1 MTTTLAPPSRATTT
15 DIDRAVDA
23 LSKGH
28 SRLQQAS
35 CAELIRLAEECIE
48 GTVATARDWVD
59 TASRYKGVGPTSPLW
74 AEDIMTGP
82 VATIRQL
89 RLVIQSLREIAATG
103 KPQLAKP
110 PTTGSDG
117 RVRVPV
123 FPAKGLFDAITF
135 QGFKVD
141 AWMKTGVTEESLVVC
156 PDGVPGRWKAG
167 NPRICLVLGAGN
179 VSSIP
184 TTDAF
189 TKLFQEGRT
198 VLLKMNPV
206 NESLGPIFERAY
218 APLINAGY
226 LRIIYG
232 GAEVG
237 AAAVADERVDE
248 VHITG
253 SIHSHDAIV
262 GARRDRN
269 ASGGMREHDPVL
281 RKPITSE
288 LGNVTPWII
297 VPGRLFGKTAQFPG
311 RERGDVDH

>member
-1 MTTTLAPPSRATTT
+1 MA
-15 DIDRAVDA
+15 
-23 LSKGH
+23 
-28 SRLQQAS
+28 
-35 CAELIRLAEECIE
+35 C
-48 GTVATARDWVD
+48 
-59 TASRYKGVGPTSPLW
+59 SRYKGVAGDELGLR
-74 AEDIMTGP
+74 AEDIMLPGP
-82 VATIRQL
+82 WWQDDPPVEARDPSSRGRKSPSSGQP
-89 RLVIQSLREIAATG
+89 RAATG
-103 KPQLAKP
+103 RPK
-110 PTTGSDG
+110 TGPDG
-117 RVRVPV
+117 RLVVPV
-123 FPAKGLFDAITF
+123 FPAKGMFDSITF

-141 AWMKTGVTEESLVVC
+141 AWMKPGITKESLRFC
-156 PDGVPGRWKAG
+156 SDGVPGNWKAG
-167 NPRICLVLGAGN
+167 NPKICLVLGAGN

-218 APLINAGY
+218 KPLIDAGY

-237 AAAVADERVDE
+237 AAAVAHELVDE

-262 GARRDRN
+262 WGPPGSERDRRK
-269 ASGGMREHDPVL
+269 RENDPVL

-297 VPGRLFGKTAQFPG
+297 VPGKYSEKQLDFQGG
-311 RERGDVDH
+311 ERGDLDHRTTARSTASPRK